1 MNRSE
6 TFRRIQNNPSSL
18 SKQSIQSL
26 TMKIDPFIKIDPK
39 VEEILL
45 KIADEFILNVTNS
58 SCELAKHRGSDTLE
72 VKDINLHLEQD
83 CGMKI
88 PGFESTTKELLKQ
101 PSSVHQGKINQVD
114 RTKYET
120 FQKQNQK

>member
-26 TMKIDPFIKIDPK
+26 TMKIDPFLKIDPK

-45 KIADEFILNVTNS
+45 KIADEFILDVTNS
-58 SCELAKHRGSDTLE
+58 SCKLAKHRGSDTLE

-83 CGMKI
+83 GGMKI

-101 PSSVHQGKINQVD
+101 SSKLHQEKMNQMEMN
-114 RTKYET
+114 KN
-120 FQKQNQK
+120 KK